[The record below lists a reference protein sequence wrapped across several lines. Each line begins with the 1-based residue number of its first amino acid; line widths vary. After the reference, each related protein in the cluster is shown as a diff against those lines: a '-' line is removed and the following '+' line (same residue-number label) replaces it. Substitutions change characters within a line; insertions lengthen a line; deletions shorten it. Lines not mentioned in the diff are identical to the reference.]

1 MFTKTEIIN
10 RLKDDIIKNNLISKK
25 DTIIIGASGGPDSQ
39 FLIYT
44 LKEVQ
49 KEFDFNIVLCHL
61 NHLHRQEAVD
71 DENLLIET
79 AKSLDLNYYVERKSM
94 DELAKKEK
102 ISPEDAGRRLRYD
115 FFRRIAAKYPNS
127 KIAVGH
133 NKDDQAETILMRIIR
148 GTGVDGLRA
157 MDYKSKDIIRPIL
170 SFSKE
175 EILSY
180 LDRENIVYA
189 IDHTNLETDYTRNK
203 IRLEIIPGIEEINPG
218 FKDSLIN
225 LSLIAKDEVSIIE
238 SIENKSFFSILNN
251 EDENHISFERQGFEK
266 LDNPLKA
273 RIIRKAIERL
283 NKSLKNYTRLNT
295 YDFVSL
301 TDKETGKVI
310 ENDSLVFQK
319 NYKTYDLYRK
329 EIFEKRVKSNFEKNL
344 QANDEILFGSYKINT
359 KVLDKEKFTKSK
371 KKNRVFFDYQSL
383 DFPLIIRTRKSGDRF
398 TAFDNGGTKKLKDF
412 FIDEKIDRK
421 KRDTIPLILSKDKII
436 WIAPFRRSSDYKV
449 DNKTEKIL
457 MIELEEVWLEI

>member
-10 RLKDDIIKNNLISKK
+10 RLRDDIRANNLISKK

-44 LKEVQ
+44 LREVQ
-49 KEFDFNIVLCHL
+49 KEFDFDLVLCHL
-61 NHLHRQEAVD
+61 NHLHRKQAVD

-79 AKSLDLNYYVERKSM
+79 AKSLGLNYYIERKSM
-94 DELAKKEK
+94 DDLAKKEK

-115 FFRRIAAKYPNS
+115 FFRRIASKYPKS

-133 NKDDQAETILMRIIR
+133 NKDDQAETIFMRIIR

-180 LDRENIVYA
+180 LDMENIAYA
-189 IDHTNLETDYTRNK
+189 IDHTNFETDYTRNK
-203 IRLEIIPGIEEINPG
+203 IRLEIIPKIEEINPG

-238 SIENKSFFSILNN
+238 SIENKSFFNILIKNN
-251 EDENHISFERQGFEK
+251 KNHISLDRQGFEK

-273 RIIRKAIERL
+273 RIIRKSIEIL
-283 NKSLKNYTRLNT
+283 NKSLKNYTRLNIF
-295 YDFVSL
+295 DFISL
-301 TDKETGKVI
+301 SEKETGKTMEI
-310 ENDSLVFQK
+310 DSLVFQK
-319 NYKTYDLYRK
+319 NYRTYDLYIK
-329 EIFEKRVKSNFEKNL
+329 ETFEKNEKSEFERNL
-344 QANDEILFGSYKINT
+344 QANDEILFGSYKIKTEILN
-359 KVLDKEKFTKSK
+359 KKEFSK
-371 KKNRVFFDYQSL
+371 ISKKNRVFFDYNSL
-383 DFPLIIRTRKSGDRF
+383 DFPLTIRTRKSGDRF

-412 FIDEKIDRK
+412 FIDEKIDRN
-421 KRDTIPLILSKDKII
+421 KRDTIPLILSNDKII
-436 WIAPFRRSSDYKV
+436 WIAPFRRSSDYKI
-449 DNKTEKIL
+449 NKDTEKIL
-457 MIELEEVWLEI
+457 MIKLEEV